1 MLAFYEAASGRPCWE
16 INAANCPHLMDL
28 KTPCHHCG
36 QNIAFPDTAIGL
48 QTNCPHCGQTT
59 TLAAQPPA
67 SPPPLPRVQVRKS
80 TSGAIKGNTLTL
92 AGTVYNLSQIN
103 SVRVAEPG
111 TTGDAVGAI
120 IFGMFSGAMLLNAVE
135 AKGNSAG
142 ISVFWSLAFGLLTLW
157 LFFRVQSKRKQLT
170 LFLRTSSGESEACV
184 GNRYEVQALAAE
196 ITAAI
201 ATR

>member
-1 MLAFYEAASGRPCWE
+1 
-16 INAANCPHLMDL
+16 MDL

-67 SPPPLPRVQVRKS
+67 SPPPLPRVQVRKAS
-80 TSGAIKGNTLTL
+80 TGAIQGNTLTL

-103 SVRVAEPG
+103 SVRTAAQSTTSDTLAMGFFLICALPG
-111 TTGDAVGAI
+111 IVGAFDPKGFDGVAMFWGLL
-120 IFGMFSGAMLLNAVE
+120 FGMFALGM
-135 AKGNSAG
+135 
-142 ISVFWSLAFGLLTLW
+142 
-157 LFFRVQSKRKQLT
+157 FFRVKAKGGQRV
-170 LFLRTSSGESEACV
+170 LFIRTSSGESEACV
-184 GNRYEVQALAAE
+184 GNRQDVETLAAE
-196 ITAAI
+196 IAAAI

>member
-1 MLAFYEAASGRPCWE
+1 MLAFYEAASGRTCWK

-80 TSGAIKGNTLTL
+80 TSGAIQGNTLTL

-103 SVRVAEPG
+103 SVRVAKPG
-111 TTGDAVGAI
+111 TTGDFIGAVILCVMAAGSFLSAAAGKGGEAAFAGVMGLV
-120 IFGMFSGAMLLNAVE
+120 FGFFGVVCCYNVRK
-135 AKGNSAG
+135 KG
-142 ISVFWSLAFGLLTLW
+142 
-157 LFFRVQSKRKQLT
+157 KQLT

-184 GNRYEVQALAAE
+184 GNPYEVQALAAE